1 MISKLANVLTVANQD
16 NLMVGE
22 LYCVPPQSESHTH
35 VHLTILSLP
44 ILPSSLPASPQRP
57 RPMTSAPPSP
67 GLTWTLCLYN
77 SFMEHGGVLCR
88 HAGPWAGSTPP
99 SVLLESICKSS
110 SIIVFA
116 LFVSS
121 LFSLTVV
128 SVLLVMC
135 RPIPPLVTSCPQ
147 NQFTGSK
154 MCISYATTPKNKDA
168 NALASAS
175 PCGVFV
181 CLQSLIHSLHIKI
194 FY

>member
-22 LYCVPPQSESHTH
+22 LYRIPPQSESHIH
-35 VHLTILSLP
+35 VHPTILSLP
-44 ILPSSLPASPQRP
+44 NLPSSLPASPQRL
-57 RPMTSAPPSP
+57 RPLTSAPPSP

-99 SVLLESICKSS
+99 SVLLESICESS

-121 LFSLTVV
+121 VLSDCCFCSTGDV
-128 SVLLVMC
+128 SAHPPTSDVMSAES
-135 RPIPPLVTSCPQ
+135 IYWKQ
-147 NQFTGSK
+147 NVHFL
-154 MCISYATTPKNKDA
+154 CN
-168 NALASAS
+168 NAE
-175 PCGVFV
+175 
-181 CLQSLIHSLHIKI
+181 K
-194 FY
+194 